1 MLVHVLSAYPEAPI
15 LPNNFAAAWLRESA
29 RLDQFGQ
36 HFLCDDP
43 ERADLIL
50 FVESHLGDDPF
61 FLKVIFHP
69 IRRKYPEKCFLYHDA
84 DNAIP
89 LMRGVY
95 PSIRQGDYL
104 QDRCRSGWYIARI
117 EQPSMPPPKNRTV
130 VPKHL
135 YTFIGANNSRSRD
148 QLLSMPHPMGFVE
161 DTSNR
166 RLWALPTATEKKAF
180 HRRFSESI
188 LDSQFSLCPAGIGPC
203 SYRLFESMEL
213 GVAPVII
220 SDNWVPFDGPSWE
233 RFSIRIPERH
243 IPDLRR
249 ILEERATESEAMGG
263 AARDAWEQ
271 WISQPVS
278 FHHLVESCYD
288 LSKEKSGFLSPLRAW
303 MMLSRP
309 SNLRTLIRP
318 VLQSL
323 RDRT

>member
-15 LPNNFAAAWLRESA
+15 LPNNFAAAWLRKSA
-29 RLDQFGQ
+29 NLDPFGQ
-36 HFLCDDP
+36 HLLCDDP

-84 DNAIP
+84 DIAIP
-89 LMRGVY
+89 LIKGVY
-95 PSIRQGDYL
+95 PSIRQRDYL

-117 EQPSMPPPKNRTV
+117 EQPSMPPPKNRTL

-135 YTFIGANNSRSRD
+135 YTFIGANNSRSRG
-148 QLLSMPHPMGFVE
+148 QLLSMHHPMGFVE
-161 DTSNR
+161 NTSNR
-166 RLWALPTATEKKAF
+166 RLWDLPTLAAKEAF

-188 LDSQFSLCPAGIGPC
+188 LDSQFSLCPAGISPC

-220 SDNWVPFDGPSWE
+220 SDDWVPFDGPTWD
-233 RFSIRIPERH
+233 RFSIRIPERQ
-243 IPDLRR
+243 IPDLER
-249 ILEERATESEAMGG
+249 ILKERATESEAMGR
-263 AARDAWEQ
+263 AARVAWEQ
-271 WISQPVS
+271 WISHPVS
-278 FHHLVESCYD
+278 FHHLVELCDD
-288 LSKEKSGFLSPLRAW
+288 LSKEKCGILSPLRAW
-303 MMLSRP
+303 MKLAHP

-318 VLQSL
+318 VLHSL
-323 RDRT
+323 RDRE